1 MLFISVDWEVRGM
14 WGDDA
19 HCYILIIRSVTNT
32 LPLSLSRNENIK
44 QRVSGLCDP
53 LRFHTITHYQFCTP
67 NASLLIPYLI
77 LMRTDEHLTLYWGR
91 RELLRKREIY
101 THWKLVTSL
110 AYYSKTDCHWFYIGL
125 DKVSGTEPF
134 PLLDSSSAGVHFH
147 WFHVNFYFYLKER
160 NVRVTTPMPFTGWY
174 WCTVT
179 HWLSDWLTKI
189 SGS

>member
-1 MLFISVDWEVRGM
+1 MLQTERMITLFYCYHYIITMPRWAEANRFSAMKETFYLIKLPQCNRWAKIQTMLLFISVDWEVRGM

-101 THWKLVTSL
+101 TQWKLVTSV
-110 AYYSKTDCHWFYIGL
+110 TC
-125 DKVSGTEPF
+125 
-134 PLLDSSSAGVHFH
+134 LLQQD
-147 WFHVNFYFYLKER
+147 
-160 NVRVTTPMPFTGWY
+160 
-174 WCTVT
+174 
-179 HWLSDWLTKI
+179 WLSLVLYW
-189 SGS
+189 SW